1 MNRPWHPQPTEAARD
16 FYARYA
22 PTRAATMADVWSMTA
37 GPTARFINRHGRAC
51 CAAVRAYWSAL
62 K

>member
-37 GPTARFINRHGRAC
+37 GPTARFINRHGRKI
-51 CAAVRAYWSAL
+51 CAAAKAY
-62 K
+62 KETV